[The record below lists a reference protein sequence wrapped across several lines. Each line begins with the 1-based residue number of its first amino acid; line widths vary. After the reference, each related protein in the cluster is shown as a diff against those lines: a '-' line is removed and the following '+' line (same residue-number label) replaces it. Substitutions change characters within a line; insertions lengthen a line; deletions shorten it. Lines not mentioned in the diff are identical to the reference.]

1 MHKKDDIV
9 KIYDDMFN
17 LIGAEKWSVVHEK
30 GLLHQVVHLWIYGD
44 DAQGRWLYFIQRS
57 KQREDFPG
65 LLDLPVSGHI
75 DPEETFSHTVVA
87 LTQECLGL
95 KLLPERLKHAG
106 NIHQVIDSG
115 NYHDNAFCQVYVKE
129 IQLPVPEFEIHGP
142 EMLFKVK
149 YDDFCKWI
157 ENPEGSLSLFTP
169 EGQFIT
175 DSKAE
180 DWWWL
185 RKKDLTRLSNHILM
199 PAEIQSVLYDRK
211 V

>member
-180 DWWWL
+180 DWWWP
-185 RKKDLTRLSNHILM
+185 RKKEFDTVVKPYIDAR
-199 PAEIQSVLYDRK
+199 
-211 V
+211 

>member
-185 RKKDLTRLSNHILM
+185 RKKEFDTVVKPYIDAR
-199 PAEIQSVLYDRK
+199 
-211 V
+211 

>member
-185 RKKDLTRLSNHILM
+185 RKKEFDTVVKPYIDGR
-199 PAEIQSVLYDRK
+199 
-211 V
+211 

>member
-9 KIYDDMFN
+9 KIYDDMLN

-185 RKKDLTRLSNHILM
+185 RKKEFDTVVKPYIDAR
-199 PAEIQSVLYDRK
+199 
-211 V
+211 

>member
-157 ENPEGSLSLFTP
+157 VNPEGSLSLFTP

-185 RKKDLTRLSNHILM
+185 RKKEFDTVVKPYIDAR
-199 PAEIQSVLYDRK
+199 
-211 V
+211 